1 MGNSNMASEANA
13 AELLEAYRVAIR
25 RKSPKSLETW
35 QKNRTVMP
43 GGVGSRFRMSD
54 PFPMVAKEAS
64 GARLWDV
71 DGNEYLDC
79 MLAFSTMILGNADP
93 IVQEAVE
100 KVLPRGSTYALC
112 HDREYEFAKLFCDMV
127 PGADQLAFVNS
138 GTEATL
144 YATRLARATTRRSL
158 IGKFEGGYHGTHDFL
173 AVSIQ
178 KPRIDP
184 AACGPIEDPVTVP
197 DYPGMVEDAWKNTIV
212 LPYNH
217 PAASDKIRRY
227 GSQLAAVIVEPV
239 QGGGGS
245 IPAKREFLQEL
256 RKVTEEV
263 GALLIFDE
271 VITGFRLARGGG
283 QEFYGVIPDLCTF
296 GKVSGGGMPIGAVAG
311 KRDFLRLMEF
321 DTNPTGT
328 ILVGGTFNGN
338 PITVA
343 AGFATLKQLNS
354 NPGIYARLNAMGD
367 RYRKELNEFA
377 QKNDFP
383 AMAVGA
389 GSIIWMHTVRGPVNS
404 NRDLRGENVNAS
416 VGLKL
421 LYRLNNLHISSY
433 HGFLSAAHSD
443 GDITRLIEI
452 HKDAMWEL
460 RKHGI
465 W

>member
-1 MGNSNMASEANA
+1 MDSNANA
-13 AELLEAYRVAIR
+13 VELLESYREAIR
-25 RKSPKSLETW
+25 RKSSRSLEAW

-54 PFPMVAKEAS
+54 PFPMVVKEAR
-64 GARLWDV
+64 GARLWDM
-71 DGNEYLDC
+71 DGIEYLDC

-93 IVQEAVE
+93 AVQEAVRA
-100 KVLPRGSTYALC
+100 VLARGSSYALC
-112 HDREYEFAKLFCDMV
+112 HDREYEFAQLFCQMV
-127 PGADQLAFVNS
+127 PGADQVAFVNS

-144 YATRLARATTRRSL
+144 YATRLARATTGRPL
-158 IGKFEGGYHGTHDFL
+158 VAKCEGGYHGTHDFL

-178 KPRIDP
+178 KPRTDP
-184 AACGPIEDPVTVP
+184 AACGPIEDPVAVP
-197 DYPGMVEDAWKNTIV
+197 DYPGFVADAWKNTII

-217 PAASDKIRRY
+217 PAAVDKIRRH
-227 GSQLAAVIVEPV
+227 GSRLAAVIVEPV

-245 IPAKREFLQEL
+245 IPAQREFLREL

-296 GKVSGGGMPIGAVAG
+296 GKVPGGGMPIGALAG
-311 KRDFLRLMEF
+311 KRGFLKLMEY

-343 AGFATLKQLNS
+343 AGFATLKQLNAD
-354 NPGIYARLNAMGD
+354 PGIYVRLNAMGD
-367 RYRKELNEFA
+367 RYRRELNEFA
-377 QKNDFP
+377 RENDLP
-383 AMAVGA
+383 AVAVGA
-389 GSIIWMHTVRGPVNS
+389 GSIIWMHTVREPVNS
-404 NRDLRGENVNAS
+404 NRDLRGENAMAAA
-416 VGLKL
+416 GLKL
-421 LYRLNNLHISSY
+421 LYRLKNLHISSY
-433 HGFLSAAHSD
+433 HGFLSAAHTD
-443 GDITRLIEI
+443 DDVTRLIDI

>member
-1 MGNSNMASEANA
+1 MASNA
-13 AELLEAYRVAIR
+13 KADELLESYREAIR
-25 RKSPKSLETW
+25 HKSSRSLEAW

-54 PFPMVAKEAS
+54 PFPMVVKEAR
-64 GARLWDV
+64 GARLWDM

-93 IVQEAVE
+93 AVQEAVGA
-100 KVLPRGSTYALC
+100 VLTRGSSYALC
-112 HDREYEFAKLFCDMV
+112 HDREYEFAQLFCQMV
-127 PGADQLAFVNS
+127 PGADQVAFVNS

-144 YATRLARATTRRSL
+144 YATRLARATTARPL
-158 IGKFEGGYHGTHDFL
+158 IAKCEGGYHGTHDFL

-178 KPRIDP
+178 KPRTDP
-184 AACGPIEDPVTVP
+184 TACGPIEDPAAVP
-197 DYPGMVEDAWKNTIV
+197 DYPGLVAEAWKNTIV

-217 PAASDKIRRY
+217 PAAVDKIRRY
-227 GSQLAAVIVEPV
+227 GSRLAAVIVEPV

-245 IPAKREFLQEL
+245 IPARREFLQEL

-296 GKVSGGGMPIGAVAG
+296 GKVAGGGMPIGAVAG
-311 KRDFLRLMEF
+311 KRVFLKLMEY

-343 AGFATLKQLNS
+343 AGFATLKQLNAD
-354 NPGIYARLNAMGD
+354 PAMYVRLNAMGD
-367 RYRKELNEFA
+367 RYRRELNEFA
-377 QKNDFP
+377 REKDLP

-389 GSIIWMHTVRGPVNS
+389 GSIIWMHTVREPVNS
-404 NRDLRGENVNAS
+404 NRDLRGENVTAAA
-416 VGLKL
+416 GLKL

-433 HGFLSAAHSD
+433 HGFLSAAHTD
-443 GDITRLIEI
+443 GDVTRLIDI